1 MVNQSCYPC
10 QNQQSVFAGTH
21 RIGDS
26 YLCSVEPVKQMYRGK
41 LSLQEA
47 NHTHLG
53 QVRLNE
59 HDPLPSLFWLSILI
73 FW

>member
-1 MVNQSCYPC
+1 
-10 QNQQSVFAGTH
+10 
-21 RIGDS
+21 
-26 YLCSVEPVKQMYRGK
+26 MYRGK

-47 NHTHLG
+47 NRTHLG

-59 HDPLPSLFWLSILI
+59 HDPLPSLFWLYILI